1 MTAADLVSSTA
12 LSASPHNGLFDALRR
27 KPSAM
32 ITGLF
37 DGFIFQTLLVFR
49 PIYALRLGTSE
60 ERAIQYLTVCMLAG
74 IPLQFL
80 IGYLLD
86 RVGAHAVLVLS
97 CAVIAPRFSLSPGSL
112 INRSPL
118 GRFLRCVAEDQ
129 ALSPRRHGSFHRQ
142 KDDGG

>member
-1 MTAADLVSSTA
+1 
-12 LSASPHNGLFDALRR
+12 
-27 KPSAM
+27 M

-142 KDDGG
+142 KDDGGQVVDDQLKKFYLSPSSPAPAGEGRPCPSRS

>member
-1 MTAADLVSSTA
+1 
-12 LSASPHNGLFDALRR
+12 
-27 KPSAM
+27 M

-37 DGFIFQTLLVFR
+37 DGFIFQMLLVFR

-86 RVGAHAVLVLS
+86 RVGAQAVLVLS
-97 CAVIAPRFSLSPGSL
+97 CAVIAPALLAFTWFSDQPFAAWPILALRRRRPGTLPPPARIVPSPEGRWGSSCRRSAEEFSLSPSPPAPAGEGRPCPS
-112 INRSPL
+112 RS
-118 GRFLRCVAEDQ
+118 
-129 ALSPRRHGSFHRQ
+129 
-142 KDDGG
+142 